1 METPGWALTLAYWLH
16 MLATVIWIG
25 GLAALAL
32 FVMPAAR
39 QALPAQ
45 DYAVYLGELRRRLD
59 PWGWFSLAVLLATGM
74 LQMSANPNYTGFL
87 AIDNRWAFAILS
99 KHVLFLAMAGLSAYL
114 TWGLMPRV
122 QRLALRRARAR
133 DEAASQE
140 TQKLIRQEA
149 RLLQI
154 NLALG
159 ILILALAAVARTA
172 G

>member
-1 METPGWALTLAYWLH
+1 
-16 MLATVIWIG
+16 
-25 GLAALAL
+25 
-32 FVMPAAR
+32 
-39 QALPAQ
+39 
-45 DYAVYLGELRRRLD
+45 
-59 PWGWFSLAVLLATGM
+59 
-74 LQMSANPNYTGFL
+74 
-87 AIDNRWAFAILS
+87 
-99 KHVLFLAMAGLSAYL
+99 VLFLVMAGLSAYL